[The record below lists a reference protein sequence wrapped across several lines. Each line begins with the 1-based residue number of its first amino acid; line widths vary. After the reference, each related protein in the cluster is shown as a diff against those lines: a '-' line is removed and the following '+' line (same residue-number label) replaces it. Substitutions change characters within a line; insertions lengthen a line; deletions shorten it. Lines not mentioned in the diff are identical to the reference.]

1 MKKIPD
7 MSDPLG
13 MITYY
18 FKVVENWITGKGGS
32 SSPDLDKGSTQSNT
46 LEYVGIA
53 VVIVLL
59 LACCFAGVGY
69 LVF

>member
-18 FKVVENWITGKGGS
+18 FQVVENWITGKGGS